1 MQEAEKPKRPRGRPK
16 KSDESTALSVYLCA
30 KVASG
35 SKKTS
40 AVLEAELL
48 PEVNSD
54 QLPGARWN
62 RYACGDRSMNSTT
75 IQSVYQKAVELGYL
89 PKRRGGFSPDD
100 FGYLAEG
107 RSLAEAKTM
116 VLIARSQDRASL
128 RLVAEAR
135 SALRKVKRLLETRED
150 GSWIPCHPKYEE
162 VVEIYDDSVDLKI
175 EEMQY
180 EKYSIFKD
188 LELMDELLT
197 SIKFDSLSTHN
208 DKWLNSL

>member
-1 MQEAEKPKRPRGRPK
+1 
-16 KSDESTALSVYLCA
+16 
-30 KVASG
+30 
-35 SKKTS
+35 
-40 AVLEAELL
+40 
-48 PEVNSD
+48 
-54 QLPGARWN
+54 
-62 RYACGDRSMNSTT
+62 
-75 IQSVYQKAVELGYL
+75 
-89 PKRRGGFSPDD
+89 
-100 FGYLAEG
+100 
-107 RSLAEAKTM
+107 M

-208 DKWLNSL
+208 DKWVNSL